1 MEGILKNRYIFGVA
15 GVWQCI
21 YIYTGDAG
29 VVFSYVCTQVYSGLS
44 RQTNLPPF
52 PHPLSIPSMIFNRR
66 TEKASSHEEFK
77 VVCLPNRQ
85 TNAKGVHR
93 WRWRRITISAM
104 GRRLWSDGWWD
115 CMYPPSLFLGLFL
128 SPPQRILEYLEKLG
142 KREIWWR

>member
-1 MEGILKNRYIFGVA
+1 MFKRKVWKGFFFLEEKKIGISSASPGCDSV
-15 GVWQCI
+15 

-44 RQTNLPPF
+44 RQTNLLPF

-77 VVCLPNRQ
+77 VACLPNRQ

-93 WRWRRITISAM
+93 
-104 GRRLWSDGWWD
+104 
-115 CMYPPSLFLGLFL
+115 
-128 SPPQRILEYLEKLG
+128 
-142 KREIWWR
+142 